1 LNPANR
7 TTPAQDHSQ
16 SQLAGPF
23 GFTLVE
29 LLVVIAIIALLASL
43 LLPVLANAKRKAM
56 AVQCVSNLHQLGIAL
71 HLYTQDA
78 GYYPLATSDGSTGA
92 WQQALGTLVPDN
104 IFYCPLPIQP
114 STQFVSIFNWS
125 GSAITAHYGYNT
137 FGAVWRGS
145 PPSNPGLGGT
155 LSMTTGA
162 RQPASSGSIVAASQ
176 MIVLGDSPAFIPAA
190 YGPQPQTNIP
200 IQLYIVFPYTVL
212 PLGYD
217 GVGDWHDGQANML
230 FCDGHTQAAAQS
242 FWMAAT
248 DQSRRLWNSDNQPH
262 PEWW

>member
-1 LNPANR
+1 
-7 TTPAQDHSQ
+7 
-16 SQLAGPF
+16 
-23 GFTLVE
+23 VE
-29 LLVVIAIIALLASL
+29 LLVVIAIIALLAGL
-43 LLPVLANAKRKAM
+43 LLPVLANAKRKAR
-56 AVQCVSNLHQLGIAL
+56 AAQCVNNLHQLGIAL

-92 WQQALGTLVPDN
+92 WQQALGALVPDSV
-104 IFYCPLPIQP
+104 FYCPLAIPP
-114 STQFVSIFNWS
+114 SAQFVSIFNLS
-125 GSAITAHYGYNT
+125 GSAITAHYGYNAL
-137 FGAVWRGS
+137 GAVWRGS

-155 LSMTTGA
+155 LIMTTGA